1 MEAMPPPKL
10 LYLVTEDWFFI
21 SHRLPMARAA
31 QAAGFEVHVATR
43 VGKHAAAIEA
53 EGFQL
58 HPLDWKRGT
67 RLPWRLV
74 SEMLRVRTLLRAIR
88 PDLVHH
94 IAVKPVVLGMFAALG
109 LSLPSVN
116 SLVGMGS
123 SFIGPGIVSAAKR
136 FLLSRLFVFLFSDPL
151 VSIIVQ
157 NKDDEA
163 YLQGLTIRHASLD
176 LIPGSGVYT
185 DLLQPGPEPVGPVTF
200 GFVGRLLHD
209 KGLKTLIDA
218 HLLLQAR
225 GITLKTLIAGTP
237 DPDNASSFTDEEL
250 ALYANIEGLVFLG
263 QVNDIPALWKNCHV
277 AVLPS
282 RREGLPKS
290 LLEAAACGRPLL
302 ASDVPGC
309 REIVLHGDNG
319 LLFEVDNPAA
329 LADAMEAII
338 ADPALRLKMGQC
350 GRQMVEERFSSR
362 SIGQATVAVYQRA
375 LARKAS

>member
-1 MEAMPPPKL
+1 MEIMPPPKL

-31 QAAGFEVHVATR
+31 RAAGFEVHVATR
-43 VGKHAAAIEA
+43 VDRHVQAIRA
-53 EGFQL
+53 EGFVL
-58 HPLDWKRGT
+58 HPLEWKRGA
-67 RLPWRLV
+67 RSPWGLV
-74 SEMLRVRTLLRAIR
+74 EEVLRIRALLRAIQ

-94 IAVKPVVLGMFAALG
+94 IAVKPVLLGMIAALG
-109 LSLPSVN
+109 LGLPSVN

-123 SFIGPGIVSAAKR
+123 SFIGPGIVSSAKR
-136 FLLSRLFVFLFSDPL
+136 FLMSRLFVFLFSNPL

-157 NKDDEA
+157 NKDDED
-163 YLQGLTIRHASLD
+163 YLHGLAISDASLD

-185 DLLQPGPEPVGPVTF
+185 DLLQSGPEPDGPVTF

-225 GITLKTLIAGTP
+225 GVDLKTLIAGTP
-237 DPDNASSFTDEEL
+237 DPDNASSFTEEEL
-250 ALYANIEGLVFLG
+250 SVYKNIEGLHFLG
-263 QVNDIPALWKNCHV
+263 HVNDIPALWQDCHV

-309 REIVLHGDNG
+309 REIVRHGDNG
-319 LLFEVDNPAA
+319 LLFEVDQPNA
-329 LADAMEAII
+329 LADAMELLI
-338 ADPALRLKMGQC
+338 ADPALRLRMGQC
-350 GRQMVEERFSSR
+350 GRQMVEERFSSH

-375 LARKAS
+375 LARNT

>member
-1 MEAMPPPKL
+1 MVPMPPPKL

-31 QAAGFEVHVATR
+31 MAAGFEVHVATR
-43 VGKHAAAIEA
+43 VGKHAAAIRG

-67 RLPWRLV
+67 RSPWGLV
-74 SEMLRVRTLLRAIR
+74 AEVLRVRALLRAIQ

-94 IAVKPVVLGMFAALG
+94 IAVKPVVMGMIAALG
-109 LSLPSVN
+109 LSLPCIN
-116 SLVGMGS
+116 SLVGLGS
-123 SFIGPGIVSAAKR
+123 SFIGPGIVSSAKR
-136 FLLSRLFVFLFSDPL
+136 ALMSRLFAFLFSDPL

-157 NKDDEA
+157 NKDDRD
-163 YLQGLTIRHASLD
+163 YLQGLMIPRATLD

-185 DLLQPGPEPVGPVTF
+185 DLLQPGPESVGPVTF

-225 GITLKTLIAGTP
+225 GMALKTLIAGTP
-237 DPDNASSFTDEEL
+237 DPDNVSSFTDQEL
-250 ALYANIEGLVFLG
+250 ALYANIEGLVFHG
-263 QVNDIPALWKNCHV
+263 HVNDIPNLWKNCHV

-329 LADAMEAII
+329 LADAMEVMI
-338 ADPALRLKMGQC
+338 ADPALRLKMGLC
-350 GRQMVEERFSSR
+350 GRQMVEDRFSSR

-375 LARKAS
+375 LARKA